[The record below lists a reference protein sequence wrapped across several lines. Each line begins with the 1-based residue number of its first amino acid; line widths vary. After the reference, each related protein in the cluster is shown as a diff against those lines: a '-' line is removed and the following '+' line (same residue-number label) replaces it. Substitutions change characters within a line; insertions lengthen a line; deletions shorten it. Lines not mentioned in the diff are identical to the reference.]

1 MTAIYTAALTLLLL
15 RRQCPYILRRTPLML
30 TISLLGNLLQSLTC
44 LSQLE
49 DLSESLSKDPSSDC
63 FLIFRIRQS
72 ANLFFHYLM
81 FFPYILRVYR
91 LSLIFKLDKN
101 WDYQE
106 FSFKKNIHRTKQAWM
121 LWVLVLL
128 MLPFVAL
135 VVIIMKYCDFASYL
149 PASESDNEA
158 LYSQS
163 SYLLICFIEQLLFIL
178 SIYSLREVSDDY
190 SMTKELTVTMV
201 CWFMTPMFTVFPINF
216 GRYKAV
222 PSLLRNFILFIVSFC
237 YPIFCSFR
245 YKFTSDTVTLEM
257 LESLELIL
265 LSKMS
270 LEYFEEYLR
279 VNEGKNNESCSQCTG
294 YELLQLY
301 MKCENYLNFPQ
312 FYEVDE
318 LVEELLRSDAVPM
331 SYACD
336 SKESLEDHIMR
347 SKDALLKIITEEYF
361 INFKKSRQYT
371 LLQRIVHR
379 QEIYTGRLITIG
391 LTESIYSDIKNM
403 SKSS

>member
-1 MTAIYTAALTLLLL
+1 M
-15 RRQCPYILRRTPLML
+15 
-30 TISLLGNLLQSLTC
+30 
-44 LSQLE
+44 
-49 DLSESLSKDPSSDC
+49 
-63 FLIFRIRQS
+63 
-72 ANLFFHYLM
+72 
-81 FFPYILRVYR
+81 
-91 LSLIFKLDKN
+91 
-101 WDYQE
+101 
-106 FSFKKNIHRTKQAWM
+106 
-121 LWVLVLL
+121 LVLL